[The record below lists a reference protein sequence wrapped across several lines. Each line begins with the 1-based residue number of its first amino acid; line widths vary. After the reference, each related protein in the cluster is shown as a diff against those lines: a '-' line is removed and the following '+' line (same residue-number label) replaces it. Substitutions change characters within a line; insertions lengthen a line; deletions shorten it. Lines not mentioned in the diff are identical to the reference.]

1 MHLEGGPSD
10 IGYQHGYL
18 LAPEIRDTLQ
28 TVSLEMTHEEK
39 KDWQF
44 FRDKAQNM
52 LWPHVEAE
60 YRAELQG
67 IADGAAARGVKLDV
81 WDVVALNAWLEMP
94 YFDKWDSTSSTAF
107 SPQPATAEH
116 CSAFVAT
123 GSYTK
128 DGRVVIAHN
137 NWTSYETGERWNII
151 FDIVPAQGNHIL
163 MDGMAG
169 LIHSGD
175 DFGVNSAGIMITETT
190 ISRFNGFDPDAIPEF
205 VRARKAMQYSASIDD
220 FARIMK
226 DGNNGGYANNW
237 LVADRKTNEVA
248 SLELGLK
255 NVTLD
260 RTRDGFFVGSNFP
273 VDAKL
278 VREETDFDVKDA
290 SDSANARHARW
301 LQLMEQNKGKIDA
314 AAAQRFLADHFD
326 TFENKIDPDE
336 RSLCGHI
343 DKSARGDLPWVG
355 PYSPTGRGAVQSVGC
370 RHGRSHDATCFAGPL
385 LRYRIQGR
393 RAPAQA
399 RRIRLAARRTP
410 RHAVAPM
417 DHVHRAVV
425 GRASRPAAGLQTRP
439 LIITVQAMYDRGAH
453 TGKPLRPD
461 EIAKFRSYQEKA
473 SREYAVSGIYFDVR
487 VREDAYLR
495 QQGYS
500 VIPDQFLSR
509 GAINLFITDYARL
522 RHRSRPNRRLL
533 HGTGA
538 TLAPVRRRSILQNLP
553 GTTGRARY
561 HAPA

>member
-1 MHLEGGPSD
+1 MRRTAVVLSVFLMGLAILLASREPQTDSRMKHASRRAEQNGWIWVHLEGSPSD
-10 IGYQHGYL
+10 IGYQHGSL
-18 LAPEIRDTLQ
+18 LAAEIRDTLQ
-28 TVSLEMTHEEK
+28 TVSAEMKHDEH

-67 IADGAAARGVKLDV
+67 IADGAAAHGVKLDV

-94 YFDKWDSTSSTAF
+94 YFDKWDAKQHDLPS
-107 SPQPATAEH
+107 ATATADH

-128 DGRVVIAHN
+128 DGRVVIGHN

-190 ISRFNGFDPDAIPEF
+190 ISRFHGFDPDGIPEF

-226 DGNNGGYANNW
+226 EGNNGGYANDW

-273 VDAKL
+273 IDKKL
-278 VREETDFDVKDA
+278 ASEETDFDLNDA
-290 SDSANARHARW
+290 GDSANARHVRW
-301 LQLMEQNKGKIDA
+301 LQLMKTNKGQIDA

-326 TFENKIDPDE
+326 AVENKIDPDE
-336 RSLCGHI
+336 HTLCGHI
-343 DKSARGDLPWVG
+343 DLSPRGDLPWAG
-355 PYSPTGRGAVQSVGC
+355 PYSPVGAVQSKV
-370 RHGRSHDATCFAGPL
+370 SDAAMAEAMTL
-385 LRYRIQGR
+385 
-393 RAPAQA
+393 
-399 RRIRLAARRTP
+399 
-410 RHAVAPM
+410 
-417 DHVHRAVV
+417 
-425 GRASRPAAGLQTRP
+425 RASMGHSCGIGFKAAGHLRKHTEFAWQ
-439 LIITVQAMYDRGAH
+439 RGI
-453 TGKPLRPD
+453 LRDMP
-461 EIAKFRSYQEKA
+461 
-473 SREYAVSGIYFDVR
+473 SRAWTTF
-487 VREDAYLR
+487 
-495 QQGYS
+495 
-500 VIPDQFLSR
+500 
-509 GAINLFITDYARL
+509 GA
-522 RHRSRPNRRLL
+522 
-533 HGTGA
+533 
-538 TLAPVRRRSILQNLP
+538 Q
-553 GTTGRARY
+553 
-561 HAPA
+561 